1 MYSAYTLKAVLN
13 MMLVSHTNLNKRLC
27 GQTRLKGI
35 LPHVCFALIK
45 RLRAEVAKF
54 TILFFHL
61 FEKNRNDEYCSAIT
75 TMYYICAKFSAKNGP
90 QSRPYIGVKIE
101 TETWFSAL
109 EIISFC
115 QK

>member
-1 MYSAYTLKAVLN
+1 

-75 TMYYICAKFSAKNGP
+75 TMYYICAIFSAKNGP